1 MARVV
6 AVCTSDKKGQK
17 KQDVGEGRVREGSGI
32 RDDAH
37 ASTESHR
44 QVSLLALASIEKMQA
59 MGADVGPGA
68 FAENLTIEGMQL
80 YTLPLGTRFA
90 VGEDVILEM
99 TQIGKECH
107 DRCAIFKQVGTCVM
121 PLEGVFTRVIK
132 GGMVKA
138 GDGIKII

>member
-1 MARVV
+1 MASVV

-17 KQDVGEGRVREGSGI
+17 KQQVGEASLRENFGI
-32 RDDAH
+32 TSDAH
-37 ASTESHR
+37 ADAKSHR

-68 FAENLTIEGMQL
+68 FAENLTVEGMQL
-80 YTLPLGTRFA
+80 YTLPLGTRF
-90 VGEDVILEM
+90 VIGESVILEL
-99 TQIGKECH
+99 TQVGKECH

-132 GGMVKA
+132 GGVVKA
-138 GDGIKII
+138 GDEVKLV